1 VCLSYDQTLACD
13 QCPLLALNGHAD
25 SRLTTRALDCR
36 GETMQRQQFS
46 PAARRSGG
54 GIAAVIGVLV
64 TLAAEDRTQA
74 QNAPRVSRILSDAS
88 VLNPSKL
95 AGSEEDL
102 RGPGYVEGRN
112 IGENSAGK
120 ISSAGG
126 SGGRRCEMSPEEF
139 AKSYPPL
146 LDWIRTTL
154 TASARVAQTVVSR
167 GFSRLPLYFTEKILA
182 STKVVLVDPLPMP
195 PLSSMGLVRF
205 ADFERGDFDG
215 ITYIDTIFLKPTQSN
230 NENMHFHELVHV
242 IQWRLLGPDRFLFS
256 YANGLECFGY
266 RQSPLE
272 AMAYDAETAFAS
284 STAIFNVEKMVAEKL
299 GL

>member
-1 VCLSYDQTLACD
+1 MIRVVS
-13 QCPLLALNGHAD
+13 
-25 SRLTTRALDCR
+25 
-36 GETMQRQQFS
+36 
-46 PAARRSGG
+46 
-54 GIAAVIGVLV
+54 IAAVLGALV
-64 TLAAEDRTQA
+64 TLAAEHRTQA
-74 QNAPRVSRILSDAS
+74 QNLPGVSWIFADAFAR
-88 VLNPSKL
+88 NPSTE
-95 AGSEEDL
+95 SEEDQRDL
-102 RGPGYVEGRN
+102 RYVDGRN
-112 IGENSAGK
+112 IGENSTGK

-139 AKSYPPL
+139 AKFYPPL

-154 TASARVAQTVVSR
+154 TGSMHIAQTVASR
-167 GFSRLPLYFTEKILA
+167 RFSRLPLYFTENTLA
-182 STKVVLVDPLPMP
+182 STRVVLVDPLPMP
-195 PLSSMGLVRF
+195 PLSSMGLARF

-230 NENMHFHELVHV
+230 NENMYFHELVHV
-242 IQWRLLGPDRFLFS
+242 IQWRLLGPNRFLLS